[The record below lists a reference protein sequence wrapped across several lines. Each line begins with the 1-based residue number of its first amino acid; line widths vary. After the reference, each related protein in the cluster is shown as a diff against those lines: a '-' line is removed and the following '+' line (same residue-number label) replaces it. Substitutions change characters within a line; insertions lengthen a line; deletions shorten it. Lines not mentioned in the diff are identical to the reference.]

1 MKGMNKH
8 SIKTK
13 IMLMTTCAILVVIL
27 ASTFS
32 GILVIRNVSNTSAR
46 QMLMLMCESG
56 QRNLDHYFDIGEIT
70 CPTKYFPEASS
81 INFRRSCRYGLG
93 VLRTSMQFRL
103 QKWHL
108 GRFRI
113 FGK

>member
-56 QRNLDHYFDIGEIT
+56 QRNLDHYFESVEQSVEMVSRHT
-70 CPTKYFPEASS
+70 LAVWTTFSKS
-81 INFRRSCRYGLG
+81 
-93 VLRTSMQFRL
+93 
-103 QKWHL
+103 
-108 GRFRI
+108 
-113 FGK
+113 